1 MPLIKLTGEPVLRS
15 LVGCSAFSPSIR
27 SCCSGE
33 PAAAVSELEL
43 LVPRTASAMEHRA
56 PLGANEIEKTP
67 SERVTGDVES
77 EPAAAARRETERVPP
92 WREQVTARGMVAAL
106 LIGFVYSVI
115 VMKLSL
121 TTGLV
126 PTLNV
131 SVALLAFLAL
141 RGWTRAL
148 ERLGIASRPFTRQE
162 NTVVQTCAVACYTI
176 GFGGGFGSFLL
187 GLNKK
192 TYELAGENTPGNV
205 PGSYKEPGIGWMTGF
220 LLAVSFVGLLTLLPL
235 RKVLVIDYKLTYP
248 SGTATAVLINGF
260 HTPQGDK
267 NAKKQ
272 VRGFLKYFGIS
283 FLWSFFQWF
292 YTGGD
297 VCGFIQFPTFGLKAW
312 KQTFFF
318 DFSLTYVGAGMICS
332 HLVNLSLLF
341 GAILSWGVMW
351 PLISKQKG
359 NWFSAKASESS
370 MTSLYGYKAFL
381 CIALLVGD
389 GLYNL
394 VKVIFV
400 AAKNVRERSNR
411 RSLNRVANADTMA
424 LDDMQR
430 NEVFNRDN
438 IPTWLAYS
446 GYAVL
451 SVIAVVTIPFMFR
464 QVKWYYV
471 IVAYVL
477 APALG
482 FCNAYGAGL
491 TDMNMGYNYGKI
503 ALFVFAAWAGKD
515 NGVVAGLV
523 DCGLVKQLVLVSA
536 DLMHDFKTGHLTLTS
551 PRSMLVGQAIGTL
564 MGCVI
569 APLTFFLFYKAF
581 DVGNPDG
588 YWKAPYALI
597 YRNMAIL
604 GVEGFSALP
613 EHCLQLCVGFFAF
626 AVLANVARDFL
637 PRRFGQFVPLPMAMA
652 VPFLVGANFAID
664 MCVGSLV
671 VFAWHKLDIKKAALL
686 VPAVASGLICGDGI
700 WTFPSSLLALAKVKP
715 PICMKFTPGS

>member
-1 MPLIKLTGEPVLRS
+1 MDR
-15 LVGCSAFSPSIR
+15 
-27 SCCSGE
+27 
-33 PAAAVSELEL
+33 
-43 LVPRTASAMEHRA
+43 HD
-56 PLGANEIEKTP
+56 LGASGEIEKTP
-67 SERVTGDVES
+67 REAAAPDMES
-77 EPAAAARRETERVPP
+77 EPAAARAAERVPP
-92 WREQVTARGMVAAL
+92 WREQVTVRGMVAAL
-106 LIGFVYSVI
+106 LIGVVYTVI

-131 SVALLAFLAL
+131 SAALLAFLAL
-141 RGWTRAL
+141 RGWTHAL
-148 ERLGIASRPFTRQE
+148 HRLGIACRPFTRQE

-187 GLNKK
+187 GLDKK
-192 TYELAGENTPGNV
+192 TYELSGVNTPGNV
-205 PGSYKEPGIGWMTGF
+205 PGSYKDPGIGWMMGF
-220 LLAVSFVGLLTLLPL
+220 LLAISFVGLLTLLPL

-267 NAKKQ
+267 NARQQ

-283 FLWSFFQWF
+283 FFWSFFQWF

-297 VCGFIQFPTFGLKAW
+297 VCGFLQFPTFGLRAW

-341 GAILSWGVMW
+341 GAVLSWGVMW
-351 PLISKQKG
+351 PLMSKQEGK
-359 NWFSAKASESS
+359 WYSAKASASS
-370 MTSLYGYKAFL
+370 MTGLPSSALRCSLATASTTSSKSSSSPSRAYTRNRSAAVSTEVNY
-381 CIALLVGD
+381 
-389 GLYNL
+389 
-394 VKVIFV
+394 V
-400 AAKNVRERSNR
+400 ADEDS
-411 RSLNRVANADTMA
+411 VAI
-424 LDDMQR
+424 DDLQR

-438 IPTWLAYS
+438 IPAWVAYA
-446 GYAVL
+446 GYALL
-451 SVIAVVTIPFMFR
+451 SAMAVVAIPLMFR
-464 QVKWYYV
+464 EVKWYFVV
-471 IVAYVL
+471 IAYLL

-482 FCNAYGAGL
+482 FCNAYGTGL
-491 TDMNMGYNYGKI
+491 TDMNMGYNYGKV

-523 DCGLVKQLVLVSA
+523 TCGLVKQLVLVSA
-536 DLMHDFKTGHLTLTS
+536 DLMHDFKTAHLTLTS
-551 PRSMLVGQAIGTL
+551 PRSMLVGQAVGTL
-564 MGCVI
+564 MGCVV
-569 APLTFFLFYKAF
+569 APLTFFLFYEAF

-613 EHCLQLCVGFFAF
+613 QHCLQLCAAFFAF
-626 AVLANVARDFL
+626 AVLANLARDFL
-637 PRRFGQFVPLPMAMA
+637 PGRFGRFVPLPMAMA
-652 VPFLVGANFAID
+652 VPFLVGASFAID

-671 VFAWHKLDIKKAALL
+671 VFLWHKLDGKKAALL
-686 VPAVASGLICGDGI
+686 IPAVASGLICGDGI
-700 WTFPSSLLALAKVKP
+700 WIFPSSLLALAKIKP
-715 PICMKFTPGS
+715 PMCMKFTPGS

>member
-1 MPLIKLTGEPVLRS
+1 MNSQLR
-15 LVGCSAFSPSIR
+15 LHTAAA
-27 SCCSGE
+27 
-33 PAAAVSELEL
+33 AAAVSELEL
-43 LVPRTASAMEHRA
+43 LVPRGPGFGAMDQFQRDPA
-56 PLGANEIEKTP
+56 GAQEIEKTP
-67 SERVTGDVES
+67 PAERAAAPDMES
-77 EPAAAARRETERVPP
+77 EPAAARVAERVPP
-92 WREQVTARGMVAAL
+92 WREQITARGMVAAL
-106 LIGFVYSVI
+106 LIGFVYTVI

-121 TTGLV
+121 TTGLT
-126 PTLNV
+126 PTMNV
-131 SVALLAFLAL
+131 SAALLAFLAL

-162 NTVVQTCAVACYTI
+162 NTVVQTTVVACYTI

-192 TYELAGENTPGNV
+192 TYELSGVNTPGNV
-205 PGSYKEPGIGWMTGF
+205 PGSYKEPAIGWMTGF

-267 NAKKQ
+267 NAKNQ

-292 YTGGD
+292 YTAGD
-297 VCGFIQFPTFGLKAW
+297 NCGFAQFPTFGLQAF

-359 NWFSAKASESS
+359 NWYSANASQSS
-370 MTSLYGYKAFL
+370 MSGIYGYKAFL

-389 GLYNL
+389 GLYNF
-394 VKVIFV
+394 VKVIAITV
-400 AAKNVRERSNR
+400 KNIRERSR
-411 RSLNRVANADTMA
+411 RKNQNKVADADTMA

-430 NEVFNRDN
+430 DEVFSRDS
-438 IPTWLAYS
+438 IPTWLSYT
-446 GYAVL
+446 GYAAL
-451 SVIAVVTIPFMFR
+451 SLIAVIVIPIMFR
-464 QVKWYYV
+464 EVKWYYV
-471 IVAYVL
+471 ILAYVL

-482 FCNAYGAGL
+482 FCNAYGTGL

-503 ALFVFAAWAGKD
+503 ALFVLAAWVGKD

-523 DCGLVKQLVLVSA
+523 GCGLVKQLVLISA

-551 PRSMLVGQAIGTL
+551 PRSMLVGQAVGTL
-564 MGCVI
+564 MGCVL
-569 APLTFFLFYKAF
+569 APLTFMLFYRAF
-581 DVGNPDG
+581 DVGDPDG

-613 EHCLQLCVGFFAF
+613 THCLELCAGFFAF
-626 AVLANVARDFL
+626 AVLANLARDLL
-637 PRRFGQFVPLPMAMA
+637 PRRLARCVPLPMAMA
-652 VPFLVGANFAID
+652 VPFLVGASFAID

-671 VFAWHKLDIKKAALL
+671 VFAWHKLDSKKAALL

-700 WTFPSSLLALAKVKP
+700 WTFPSSLLALAKIKP

>member
-1 MPLIKLTGEPVLRS
+1 MDQLR
-15 LVGCSAFSPSIR
+15 P
-27 SCCSGE
+27 E
-33 PAAAVSELEL
+33 PAA
-43 LVPRTASAMEHRA
+43 
-56 PLGANEIEKTP
+56 GARHEIEKTAAP
-67 SERVTGDVES
+67 DVES
-77 EPAAAARRETERVPP
+77 EPAAAAPEPERVPP

-106 LIGFVYSVI
+106 LIGFVYTVI

-121 TTGLV
+121 TTGLT
-126 PTLNV
+126 PTMNV
-131 SVALLAFLAL
+131 SAALLAFLAL

-148 ERLGIASRPFTRQE
+148 GRLGIACRPFTRQE
-162 NTVVQTCAVACYTI
+162 NTVVQTCVVACYTI

-187 GLNKK
+187 GLDKK
-192 TYELAGENTPGNV
+192 TYELSGVSTPGNV
-205 PGSYKEPGIGWMTGF
+205 PGSYREPAIGWMTGF

-267 NAKKQ
+267 NAKIQ

-292 YTGGD
+292 YTAGD
-297 VCGFIQFPTFGLKAW
+297 HCGFAQFPTFGLQAFN
-312 KQTFFF
+312 QTFSF

-341 GAILSWGVMW
+341 GAVVSWGVMW
-351 PLISKQKG
+351 PLIGKQKG
-359 NWFSAKASESS
+359 NWYPADASQNS
-370 MTSLYGYKAFL
+370 MTGIYGYKAFL

-389 GLYNL
+389 GLYNF
-394 VKVIFV
+394 VKVIAITV
-400 AAKNVRERSNR
+400 KNIRERSR
-411 RSLNRVANADTMA
+411 RKNLNRVADADTMA

-430 NEVFNRDN
+430 DEVFNRDN
-438 IPTWLAYS
+438 IPTWLSYA
-446 GYAVL
+446 GYAAL
-451 SVIAVVTIPFMFR
+451 SLIAVIAIPIMFR
-464 QVKWYYV
+464 EVRWYYV
-471 IVAYVL
+471 VVAYAL

-482 FCNAYGAGL
+482 FCNAYGTGL

-503 ALFVFAAWAGKD
+503 ALFVLAAWAGKD
-515 NGVVAGLV
+515 SGVVAGLV
-523 DCGLVKQLVLVSA
+523 GCGLVKQLVLVSA

-551 PRSMLVGQAIGTL
+551 PRSMLVGQAVGTL
-564 MGCVI
+564 MGCVL
-569 APLTFFLFYKAF
+569 APLTFMLFYRAF
-581 DVGNPDG
+581 DVGEPDG

-613 EHCLQLCVGFFAF
+613 RHCLQLCAGFFAF
-626 AVLANVARDFL
+626 AVLANLARDLL
-637 PRRFGQFVPLPMAMA
+637 PRRLARLVPLPMAMA
-652 VPFLVGANFAID
+652 VPFLVGASFAVD

-671 VFAWHKLDIKKAALL
+671 VFAWHKLDGKKAALL

>member
-1 MPLIKLTGEPVLRS
+1 
-15 LVGCSAFSPSIR
+15 
-27 SCCSGE
+27 
-33 PAAAVSELEL
+33 
-43 LVPRTASAMEHRA
+43 MEQQHGA
-56 PLGANEIEKTP
+56 PPPGAHEIEKTP
-67 SERVTGDVES
+67 SGPAAPDMES
-77 EPAAAARRETERVPP
+77 EPAAARAAERVPP
-92 WREQVTARGMVAAL
+92 WREQITARGMVAAL
-106 LIGFVYSVI
+106 LVGFVFTVI
-115 VMKLSL
+115 QMKISLS
-121 TTGLV
+121 TGLN
-126 PTLNV
+126 PTMNV
-131 SVALLAFLAL
+131 SAALLAFLAL

-148 ERLGIASRPFTRQE
+148 GRLGIACRPFTRQE
-162 NTVVQTCAVACYTI
+162 NTVVQTCVVACYTI
-176 GFGGGFGSFLL
+176 AYGGGFGSFLL
-187 GLNKK
+187 SLNKR
-192 TYELAGENTPGNV
+192 TYEQSGGSSTPGNASA
-205 PGSYKEPGIGWMTGF
+205 SYKEPAIGWMMGF
-220 LLAVSFVGLLTLLPL
+220 LLSVCFVGLLTLLPI

-292 YTGGD
+292 YTAGD
-297 VCGFIQFPTFGLKAW
+297 ACGFVQFPTFGLKAW

-318 DFSLTYVGAGMICS
+318 DFSPTYVGAGMICS

-341 GAILSWGVMW
+341 GAILSWGMMW

-359 NWFSAKASESS
+359 NWYSAKASESS
-370 MTSLYGYKAFL
+370 MMSIYGYKAFL

-389 GLYNL
+389 GLYNF
-394 VKVIFV
+394 VKVMVISV
-400 AAKNVRERSNR
+400 KNIRERSHR
-411 RSLNRVANADTMA
+411 KSLNRVADADTMA
-424 LDDMQR
+424 LDDLQR
-430 NEVFNRDN
+430 DEVFNKDN
-438 IPTWLAYS
+438 IPTWLAYT

-451 SVIAVVTIPFMFR
+451 GVIAVIIIPVMFR
-464 QVKWYYV
+464 QVRWYYV
-471 IVAYVL
+471 VVAYLL
-477 APALG
+477 APVLG
-482 FCNAYGAGL
+482 FCNAYGTGL

-503 ALFVFAAWAGKD
+503 ALFILAAWAGRD

-523 DCGLVKQLVLVSA
+523 VCGVVKQLVLISA

-551 PRSMLVGQAIGTL
+551 PRSMLVGQAVGTL
-564 MGCVI
+564 MGCI
-569 APLTFFLFYKAF
+569 LAPPTFMLFYRAF

-613 EHCLQLCVGFFAF
+613 RHCLQLCAGFFAF
-626 AVLANVARDFL
+626 AVAANLARDLL
-637 PRRFGQFVPLPMAMA
+637 PRRLARLVPLPMAMA
-652 VPFLVGANFAID
+652 VPFLVGASFAID

-671 VFAWHKLDIKKAALL
+671 VFVWHRLDSKKAGLL

-700 WTFPSSLLALAKVKP
+700 WTFPSSLLALAKIKP